1 MEKQILK
8 LSHVTRE
15 FELKSGEKLRA
26 VTDVSLSVGQGEFVF
41 VAGES
46 GCGKSTL
53 VKMAALLEPVT
64 QGRILFEGEDVTG
77 LRGKGLRQYR
87 RQVQIVLQDP
97 ENVCGPRMKVGRFLM
112 EPWINFE
119 RKSRKEARDMALYSL
134 ERVGLSEEFF
144 HRYPHQLSGGQL
156 QRVSIARA
164 IALHP
169 RLLICDEATSALD
182 VSVQRQILELLKEHQ
197 RETGYGVLF
206 ICHDLAVAEALGT
219 RVAVMYLG
227 RVVEIM
233 ELKEGESLKKTARH
247 PYTKALLASTL
258 SVQDDPEE
266 LWQIISGEPPSPV
279 RIPEGCGFCERCVER
294 MERCQKERPELGKV
308 GGGHWV
314 ACFKGHESAAAENAP
329 FHD

>member
-97 ENVCGPRMKVGRFLM
+97 ENVCAPRMKVGRFLM

-233 ELKEGESLKKTARH
+233 ELKAGESLKRWPDTR
-247 PYTKALLASTL
+247 T
-258 SVQDDPEE
+258 
-266 LWQIISGEPPSPV
+266 
-279 RIPEGCGFCERCVER
+279 RRRC
-294 MERCQKERPELGKV
+294 
-308 GGGHWV
+308 
-314 ACFKGHESAAAENAP
+314 
-329 FHD
+329 